1 MTLSL
6 RDGLT
11 STAAVSSTALQEI
24 ARQIT
29 QPTAVPIISCLLTAP
44 GGSILKRT
52 NDAAPSTISPS
63 KLRQTLFRIPAPIRY
78 FISGS
83 CANVVFYFLE
93 RLLHSALY
101 HFHFSKQELLGD
113 WTEMML
119 PSWVNSAT
127 FFSAY
132 MLQVPIQHYLHALLV
147 YGLESINT
155 PAKYY
160 RTLGGMFSTLAVA
173 AFGSTAL
180 NAFLLNT
187 TQLSKTA
194 AFVVTLCAFSIINY
208 FVIGWIV
215 RASNKSSTLE
225 VVVSN
230 QKKVV

>member
-6 RDGLT
+6 SAGLA
-11 STAAVSSTALQEI
+11 TAAAVRSTALPDI
-24 ARQIT
+24 ARLVAP
-29 QPTAVPIISCLLTAP
+29 PTAVPIIALLIHVR
-44 GGSILKRT
+44 GGSTR
-52 NDAAPSTISPS
+52 NQNAAPSTTSPTT
-63 KLRQTLFRIPAPIRY
+63 LRQSLFRIPAPIRY

-93 RLLHSALY
+93 RLLHRALY

-180 NAFLLNT
+180 NALLLST

-215 RASNKSSTLE
+215 NASNKSSTVE
-225 VVVSN
+225 VVISN